1 MSGKFYD
8 KLSEILSNKP
18 ATKPHVIVDTLAD
31 DREAIVVDTCICRSE
46 NVSDQE

>member
-31 DREAIVVDTCICRSE
+31 DREAIVVDICRSE
-46 NVSDQE
+46 NLSDQE